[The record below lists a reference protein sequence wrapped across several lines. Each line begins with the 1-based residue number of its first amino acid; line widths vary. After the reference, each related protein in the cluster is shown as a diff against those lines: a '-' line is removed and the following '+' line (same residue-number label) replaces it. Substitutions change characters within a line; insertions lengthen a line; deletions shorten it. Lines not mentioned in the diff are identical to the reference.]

1 MRKNII
7 YILGFLALTFS
18 TSSCL
23 KDDLGEDW
31 TDDLAGKMYAQ
42 IVKPGLQSFTINNGA
57 APQTISIFVNV
68 ATDALP
74 GSDITL
80 TFAFDPEAL
89 AAYNVANETD
99 FVLCPNISMPST
111 TLVIEKGTRNG
122 YFDVVVS
129 QADLL
134 ALTTAYVVPVS
145 ITAASNGVII
155 AKNFKTVLMQVPVA
169 NAWEGSYTMKG
180 WTLRAGDPV
189 LTGNWT
195 APWKLGTV
203 GAKAVVF
210 WKIQQWANGSTV
222 GGIGP
227 WKLTVDD
234 SGGPTANMPVTVTDD
249 ANAAVKN
256 NPAGNNYYDPQTK
269 TFYISVYWGNGP
281 THRAAVDTLVYS
293 GPY

>member
-31 TDDLAGKMYAQ
+31 TDSLAGKMYAQ
-42 IVKPGLQSFTINNGA
+42 IVKPGLQSFTINNGV
-57 APQTISIFVNV
+57 APQTISLFVNV

-74 GSDITL
+74 SADITI
-80 TFAFDPEAL
+80 TFAFDPDAL
-89 AAYNVANETD
+89 AAYNVKNGTD

-111 TLVIEKGTRNG
+111 TLVIPAGTRNG

-134 ALTTAYVVPVS
+134 SLTTEYVVPVS
-145 ITAASNGVII
+145 ITAASNGVVI
-155 AKNFKTVLMQVPVA
+155 ASNFKTVLMQVPVA
-169 NAWEGSYTMKG
+169 NQWEGSYAMHG
-180 WTLRAGDPV
+180 YSLRAGDPV
-189 LTGNWT
+189 LTGNWQ
-195 APWKLGTV
+195 AAWKLGTT
-203 GAKAVVF
+203 GAKSVTF
-210 WKIQQWANGSTV
+210 WKTQLWATGGTV

-234 SGGPTANMPVTVTDD
+234 SGGPTAHMPVLVTDA

-256 NPAGNNYYDPQTK
+256 NPAGNNYYDPATK
-269 TFYISVYWGNGP
+269 TFYISVYWGTGP
-281 THRAAVDTLVYS
+281 TNRAATDTLIYT